1 MDEIP
6 TQETSCQVEFL
17 QMELKI
23 EKSDLKWF
31 TTSKCR
37 ICKSTNKLTRN
48 FYVRFRF
55 SMTSYIVLNN
65 CLQFKLPPIDGAEIQ
80 KVLSCKILFKLNFYF
95 KRTLAKQ
102 TTELYR
108 HRLFSFQGSFFSFRV
123 IESLCCTSVLQDPF
137 FRNAWRYQAQI
148 HIKHSSLLSLEAVR
162 K

>member
-102 TTELYR
+102 TTELYS
-108 HRLFSFQGSFFSFRV
+108 HRLFSFLGFLFFL
-123 IESLCCTSVLQDPF
+123 LCYRITLLYICLARPF
-137 FRNAWRYQAQI
+137 FQERVEVP
-148 HIKHSSLLSLEAVR
+148 SSNSY
-162 K
+162 